1 MTDFLLKKRPN
12 IVLIMCDQMRGDC
25 LGIAGHPDVKT
36 PYLDS
41 LAAEGTYFPN
51 AYSACPSC
59 IPARAALFTGLS
71 QEHHHRVGY
80 QDGIT
85 WDYPHMLPAALSDG
99 GYHTEMVGKMHVH
112 PPLYR
117 CDFQNMT
124 LHDGYIGYYRNPNA
138 PAKEHQ
144 LFHDSYLHWL
154 KCRCGYDADVNDAG
168 LECNSFL
175 VKPWPYD
182 EMSHPTNWTVS
193 ESIRFLEQ
201 RDRSQPFFLMT
212 SFVRPHP
219 PLDAPKDYLDFY
231 MQMDLHEPAMGDWA
245 HFEKERVQ
253 AGRMYDSPY
262 GTDDPTLRRTAM
274 AGYYACITHMDHQI
288 GRLIQALY
296 RERILEDTIILFT
309 SDHGELLF
317 DHGLFRKVQPF
328 QGSIRIP
335 FLIRVGKNLI
345 DYPQTAICDDLV
357 ELRDILPTILS
368 ATRIPLTF
376 PTDGFDLIPALYG
389 KPHQQ
394 RDFLHGEHSGGN
406 LSNQYIVTKED
417 KYIWYS
423 QTGKE
428 LYFDLK
434 SDKIEVNNRMEDPSV
449 SQRIKYLRNLLITQ
463 LTGREEGYS
472 DGQNLVIG
480 CKPVTMLSSSHSPD
494 RGNV

>member
-1 MTDFLLKKRPN
+1 
-12 IVLIMCDQMRGDC
+12 
-25 LGIAGHPDVKT
+25 
-36 PYLDS
+36 
-41 LAAEGTYFPN
+41 
-51 AYSACPSC
+51 
-59 IPARAALFTGLS
+59 
-71 QEHHHRVGY
+71 
-80 QDGIT
+80 
-85 WDYPHMLPAALSDG
+85 
-99 GYHTEMVGKMHVH
+99 
-112 PPLYR
+112 
-117 CDFQNMT
+117 
-124 LHDGYIGYYRNPNA
+124 
-138 PAKEHQ
+138 
-144 LFHDSYLHWL
+144 
-154 KCRCGYDADVNDAG
+154 
-168 LECNSFL
+168 
-175 VKPWPYD
+175 
-182 EMSHPTNWTVS
+182 
-193 ESIRFLEQ
+193 
-201 RDRSQPFFLMT
+201 
-212 SFVRPHP
+212 
-219 PLDAPKDYLDFY
+219 

-253 AGRMYDSPY
+253 TGRMYDSPY

-345 DYPQTAICDDLV
+345 DCPQTAICDDLV

-368 ATRIPLTF
+368 ATRIPLTL

-480 CKPVTMLSSSHSPD
+480 CKPVTMLASSHSPD

>member
-1 MTDFLLKKRPN
+1 
-12 IVLIMCDQMRGDC
+12 
-25 LGIAGHPDVKT
+25 
-36 PYLDS
+36 
-41 LAAEGTYFPN
+41 
-51 AYSACPSC
+51 
-59 IPARAALFTGLS
+59 
-71 QEHHHRVGY
+71 
-80 QDGIT
+80 
-85 WDYPHMLPAALSDG
+85 
-99 GYHTEMVGKMHVH
+99 
-112 PPLYR
+112 
-117 CDFQNMT
+117 
-124 LHDGYIGYYRNPNA
+124 
-138 PAKEHQ
+138 
-144 LFHDSYLHWL
+144 
-154 KCRCGYDADVNDAG
+154 
-168 LECNSFL
+168 
-175 VKPWPYD
+175 
-182 EMSHPTNWTVS
+182 
-193 ESIRFLEQ
+193 
-201 RDRSQPFFLMT
+201 MT

-219 PLDAPKDYLDFY
+219 PMDAPKDYLDFY

-480 CKPVTMLSSSHSPD
+480 CKPITMLSSSHSPD

>member
-1 MTDFLLKKRPN
+1 
-12 IVLIMCDQMRGDC
+12 
-25 LGIAGHPDVKT
+25 
-36 PYLDS
+36 
-41 LAAEGTYFPN
+41 
-51 AYSACPSC
+51 
-59 IPARAALFTGLS
+59 
-71 QEHHHRVGY
+71 
-80 QDGIT
+80 
-85 WDYPHMLPAALSDG
+85 
-99 GYHTEMVGKMHVH
+99 
-112 PPLYR
+112 
-117 CDFQNMT
+117 MT

-368 ATRIPLTF
+368 AARIPLTF